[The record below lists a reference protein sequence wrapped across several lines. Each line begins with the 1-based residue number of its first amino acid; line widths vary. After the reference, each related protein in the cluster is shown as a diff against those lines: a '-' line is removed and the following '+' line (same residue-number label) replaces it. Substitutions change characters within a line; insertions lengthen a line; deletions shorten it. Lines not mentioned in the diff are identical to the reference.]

1 MERTVDEAAFR
12 ARVRYAECNAHGELP
27 LATYV
32 NYFGEAA
39 AQALRRVGLDLQ
51 ALTAR
56 GGVLREGAIAVEVH
70 ESPAYDDE
78 VLVVVGL
85 DALRDTDFTLRLE
98 LRRQYRGDLL
108 AQGSIRLAARPS
120 APHAMAELPPELR
133 GALERLGT

>member
-1 MERTVDEAAFR
+1 MERTVDEAPFR

-56 GGVLREGAIAVEVH
+56 GGVLREGAVADLVMFD
-70 ESPAYDDE
+70 PDE
-78 VLVVVGL
+78 VASEDAVLVEDLPGGCRRLTAASRGVRRVLINGVAVVADGV
-85 DALRDTDFTLRLE
+85 ATGATPGVVLRSGVDTETV
-98 LRRQYRGDLL
+98 
-108 AQGSIRLAARPS
+108 SAR
-120 APHAMAELPPELR
+120 
-133 GALERLGT
+133 